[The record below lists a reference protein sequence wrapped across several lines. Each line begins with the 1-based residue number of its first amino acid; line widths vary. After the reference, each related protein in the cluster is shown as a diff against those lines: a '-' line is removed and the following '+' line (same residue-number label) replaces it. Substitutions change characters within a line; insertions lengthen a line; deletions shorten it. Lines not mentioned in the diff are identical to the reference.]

1 MQALAQWWREWAALS
16 AGQAWG
22 LAPQGLAW
30 DLVGLHRHSAT
41 LAKVHTSQT
50 LPIPVGRDP
59 VDLSWLSQ
67 PLRHNGRSRGGVRH
81 RLNLALPAA
90 YLKQGVVVLPADLLA
105 ENWPFEVQL
114 EAARVLQVAHDA
126 VNFDFEPDPATPD
139 QVRRIHWMGC
149 TQTHMAE
156 FKSFTR
162 AAGWR
167 LAVVESERQAAERGA
182 RALVGGIASLL
193 TQAPQDWQFLLPAT
207 RSGAYGP
214 PAIDSEVA
222 LADAL
227 EQVLNTP
234 TGARLVASGSALMAW
249 R

>member
-1 MQALAQWWREWAALS
+1 
-16 AGQAWG
+16 
-22 LAPQGLAW
+22 
-30 DLVGLHRHSAT
+30 
-41 LAKVHTSQT
+41 
-50 LPIPVGRDP
+50 
-59 VDLSWLSQ
+59 
-67 PLRHNGRSRGGVRH
+67 
-81 RLNLALPAA
+81 
-90 YLKQGVVVLPADLLA
+90 
-105 ENWPFEVQL
+105 
-114 EAARVLQVAHDA
+114 
-126 VNFDFEPDPATPD
+126 
-139 QVRRIHWMGC
+139 MGC

-214 PAIDSEVA
+214 PAIDSEMA
-222 LADAL
+222 LAGAL